1 MTADEARDLFSEALE
16 GELDAE
22 RKAAFEALL
31 AADAE
36 LRSEYE
42 AFVAIV
48 RGTQRLSLEPDGE
61 PKPDLLR
68 GVQTKLRVR
77 SRGRFY
83 RDAFSTR
90 TRAQLVLPIVLALAT
105 ILLFA
110 IAWAGF
116 HVVELAEPP
125 LPR

>member
-1 MTADEARDLFSEALE
+1 MTSDEARDLFSEALE
-16 GELDAE
+16 GELAAE
-22 RKAAFEALL
+22 RRNAFEAAL
-31 AADAE
+31 AADPE

-42 AFVAIV
+42 AFVSIV
-48 RGTQRLSLEPDGE
+48 RGTQRLSLEPE
-61 PKPDLLR
+61 PSPKPDLLR

-83 RDAFSTR
+83 GDAFSTR
-90 TRAQLVLPIVLALAT
+90 TRAELVLPIALAIAT